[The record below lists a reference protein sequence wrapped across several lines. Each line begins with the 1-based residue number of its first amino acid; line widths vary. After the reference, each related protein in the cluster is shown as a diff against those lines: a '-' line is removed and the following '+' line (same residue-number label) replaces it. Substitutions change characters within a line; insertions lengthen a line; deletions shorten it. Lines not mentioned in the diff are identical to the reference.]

1 MLDGDRL
8 ALARLITRI
17 ENRMPDVSDIMRAIH
32 ERTGRAYV
40 LGITGPPG
48 AGKSTLVDRVTS
60 LLRAEKIPVGV
71 IAVDPSSPF
80 TGGAVLGD
88 RIRMQAHTLDPDVF
102 IRSMAT
108 RGSLGGLARATG
120 DVIKLMDAFGFPWII
135 IETVGVGQT
144 ELDIIRQADT
154 TVVTLVPES
163 GDSIQAMKA
172 GLMEVADIFVVNKAD
187 RDGAHALMAELRF
200 SVHLHYTSGAA
211 AKDVDWEVPVLAAQA
226 ANDVG
231 IDALLA
237 DVRKHRSA
245 LEQAGALEKR
255 RQARRRS
262 ELEALLVEEFSAQI
276 TARVQT
282 DPALARTLEAVTA
295 GTLDSYSAVAQIL
308 AQPLKRPCQPR
319 APPPLCC
326 PCGAPDAAFAHLVR
340 RRSRLAHLRRD
351 DRGGRR
357 AFHAAGLVPPAPPAQ
372 GQAAAALGPRARA
385 GRTGDRLRLRPGPAA
400 RSSA

>member
-8 ALARLITRI
+8 ALARLITRV
-17 ENRMPDVSDIMRAIH
+17 ENRAADVPEIMRAIH
-32 ERTGRAYV
+32 DRTGRAYV

-48 AGKSTLVDRVTS
+48 AGKSTVVDRITS
-60 LLRAEKIPVGV
+60 LLRAEKHPVGV

-88 RIRMQAHTLDPDVF
+88 RIRMQTHTLDPDVF

-120 DVIKLMDAFGFPWII
+120 DVIKLLDAFGFPWIV

-144 ELDIIRQADT
+144 ELDIVRQADT
-154 TVVTLVPES
+154 TVVILVPES

-172 GLMEVADIFVVNKAD
+172 GLMEVADVFVVNKAD

-200 SVHLHYTSGAA
+200 SVHLHYTSGATPR
-211 AKDVDWEVPVLAAQA
+211 DVDWEVPVLAAQA

-231 IDALLA
+231 IDALLEQI
-237 DVRKHRSA
+237 RRHRAA
-245 LEQAGALEKR
+245 LIQGDALEKR
-255 RQARRRS
+255 RQARRRA
-262 ELEALLVEEFSAQI
+262 ELEGLLVEEFTAQL

-295 GTLDSYSAVAQIL
+295 GRLDPYSAVAEIL
-308 AQPLKRPCQPR
+308 AQTLKRP
-319 APPPLCC
+319 
-326 PCGAPDAAFAHLVR
+326 
-340 RRSRLAHLRRD
+340 
-351 DRGGRR
+351 
-357 AFHAAGLVPPAPPAQ
+357 
-372 GQAAAALGPRARA
+372 
-385 GRTGDRLRLRPGPAA
+385 
-400 RSSA
+400 

>member
-8 ALARLITRI
+8 ALARLITRV
-17 ENRMPDVSDIMRAIH
+17 ENRAPDVPEIMRAIH
-32 ERTGRAYV
+32 ERTGRGYV

-60 LLRAEKIPVGV
+60 LLRAEKLPVGI

-88 RIRMQAHTLDPDVF
+88 RIRMQTHTLDPDVF

-144 ELDIIRQADT
+144 ELDIMRQADT
-154 TVVTLVPES
+154 TVVALVPES

-172 GLMEVADIFVVNKAD
+172 GLMEVADVFVVNKAD

-200 SVHLHYTSGAA
+200 SVHLHYASGGAP
-211 AKDVDWEVPVLAAQA
+211 KDVDWEVPVLAAQA

-231 IDALLA
+231 IDELMGQ
-237 DVRKHRSA
+237 VKRHRA
-245 LEQAGALEKR
+245 VLEQAGALETR
-255 RQARRRS
+255 RQARRRA
-262 ELEALLVEEFSAQI
+262 ELEALLVEELTAQV
-276 TARVQT
+276 TTRVQS
-282 DPALARTLEAVTA
+282 DAALGATIEAVTA
-295 GTLDSYSAVAQIL
+295 GRLDPYSAVAQIL
-308 AQPLKRPCQPR
+308 SQT
-319 APPPLCC
+319 
-326 PCGAPDAAFAHLVR
+326 
-340 RRSRLAHLRRD
+340 LRR
-351 DRGGRR
+351 
-357 AFHAAGLVPPAPPAQ
+357 P
-372 GQAAAALGPRARA
+372 
-385 GRTGDRLRLRPGPAA
+385 
-400 RSSA
+400 

>member
-8 ALARLITRI
+8 ALARLITRV
-17 ENRMPDVSDIMRAIH
+17 ENRASDVPEIMRAVH
-32 ERTGRAYV
+32 PRTGRAYV

-48 AGKSTLVDRVTS
+48 AGKSTLVDRVTAR
-60 LLRAEKIPVGV
+60 LRAEKQPVGV

-144 ELDIIRQADT
+144 ELDIIRQVDT
-154 TVVTLVPES
+154 TVVALVPES

-172 GLMEVADIFVVNKAD
+172 GLMEVADVFVVNKAD

-200 SVHLHYTSGAA
+200 SVHLHYTSGGAP
-211 AKDVDWEVPVLAAQA
+211 KDVDWEVPVLAAQA

-231 IDALLA
+231 IDELIGQ
-237 DVRKHRSA
+237 VKRHRA
-245 LEQAGALEKR
+245 VLEQAGALETR
-255 RQARRRS
+255 RQARRRA
-262 ELEALLVEEFSAQI
+262 ELEALLVEEFTAQV

-282 DPALARTLEAVTA
+282 DAALGATIEAVTA
-295 GTLDSYSAVAQIL
+295 GRLDPYSAVAEIL
-308 AQPLKRPCQPR
+308 SQTL
-319 APPPLCC
+319 
-326 PCGAPDAAFAHLVR
+326 
-340 RRSRLAHLRRD
+340 RRS
-351 DRGGRR
+351 
-357 AFHAAGLVPPAPPAQ
+357 
-372 GQAAAALGPRARA
+372 
-385 GRTGDRLRLRPGPAA
+385 
-400 RSSA
+400 

>member
-8 ALARLITRI
+8 ALARLITRV
-17 ENRMPDVSDIMRAIH
+17 ENRASDVPEIMRAIH
-32 ERTGRAYV
+32 ARTGRAYV

-48 AGKSTLVDRVTS
+48 AGKSTLVDRVTAR
-60 LLRAEKIPVGV
+60 LRAEKQPVGV

-88 RIRMQAHTLDPDVF
+88 RIRMQTHTLDPDVF

-144 ELDIIRQADT
+144 ELDIIRQVDT
-154 TVVTLVPES
+154 TVVALVPES

-172 GLMEVADIFVVNKAD
+172 GLMEVADVFVVNKAD

-200 SVHLHYTSGAA
+200 SVHLHYASGGAP
-211 AKDVDWEVPVLAAQA
+211 KDVDWEVPVLAAQA

-231 IDALLA
+231 IDELIGQ
-237 DVRKHRSA
+237 VKRHRA
-245 LEQAGALEKR
+245 VLEQAGALETR
-255 RQARRRS
+255 RQARRRA
-262 ELEALLVEEFSAQI
+262 ELEALLVEEFTAQV

-282 DPALARTLEAVTA
+282 DAALGATIEAVTA
-295 GTLDSYSAVAQIL
+295 GRLDPYSAVAQIL
-308 AQPLKRPCQPR
+308 SQT
-319 APPPLCC
+319 
-326 PCGAPDAAFAHLVR
+326 
-340 RRSRLAHLRRD
+340 LRR
-351 DRGGRR
+351 
-357 AFHAAGLVPPAPPAQ
+357 P
-372 GQAAAALGPRARA
+372 
-385 GRTGDRLRLRPGPAA
+385 
-400 RSSA
+400 

>member
-8 ALARLITRI
+8 ALARLITRV
-17 ENRMPDVSDIMRAIH
+17 ENRSPEVPAIMRAIH
-32 ERTGRAYV
+32 DRTGRAYV

-60 LLRAEKIPVGV
+60 RLRAEQQPVGI

-88 RIRMQAHTLDPDVF
+88 RIRMQTHTLDPGVF

-144 ELDIIRQADT
+144 ELDIVRQADT
-154 TVVTLVPES
+154 TVVALVPES

-172 GLMEVADIFVVNKAD
+172 GLMEVADVFAVNKAD
-187 RDGAHALMAELRF
+187 RDGAHALMAELKF
-200 SVHLHYTSGAA
+200 SVHLHYTSGAPP
-211 AKDVDWEVPVLAAQA
+211 KDVDWEVPVLATQA

-231 IDALLA
+231 MDAMLEQ
-237 DVRKHRSA
+237 VRRHRAA

-255 RQARRRS
+255 RQARRRAD
-262 ELEALLVEEFSAQI
+262 LEARLAEEFTAQV

-282 DPALARTLEAVTA
+282 DPALAGTLDAVTA
-295 GTLDSYSAVAQIL
+295 GRLDVYSAVTQIL
-308 AQPLKRPCQPR
+308 TQTLKRP
-319 APPPLCC
+319 
-326 PCGAPDAAFAHLVR
+326 
-340 RRSRLAHLRRD
+340 
-351 DRGGRR
+351 
-357 AFHAAGLVPPAPPAQ
+357 
-372 GQAAAALGPRARA
+372 
-385 GRTGDRLRLRPGPAA
+385 
-400 RSSA
+400 

>member
-8 ALARLITRI
+8 ALARLITRV
-17 ENRMPDVSDIMRAIH
+17 ENRMPDVPDIMRAIH

-60 LLRAEKIPVGV
+60 RLRGEPVPVGV

-120 DVIKLMDAFGFPWII
+120 DVIKLMDAFGFPWIL

-144 ELDIIRQADT
+144 ELDIVRQADT
-154 TVVTLVPES
+154 TVVILVPES
-163 GDSIQAMKA
+163 GDSVQAMKA

-200 SVHLHYTSGAA
+200 SVHLHYSSSVSP
-211 AKDVDWEVPVLAAQA
+211 KDIDWEIPVLAAQA
-226 ANDVG
+226 TNDVG
-231 IDALLA
+231 VAELL
-237 DVRKHRSA
+237 VEVKRHRSV
-245 LEQAGALEKR
+245 LDQTGALEKR
-255 RQARRRS
+255 RRARRRAD
-262 ELEALLVEEFSAQI
+262 LRTLLVEEFAG
-276 TARVQT
+276 RVMASVEA
-282 DPALARTLEAVTA
+282 DPELVATMDAVAEGKLDAYTGVERMLARL
-295 GTLDSYSAVAQIL
+295 
-308 AQPLKRPCQPR
+308 
-319 APPPLCC
+319 
-326 PCGAPDAAFAHLVR
+326 
-340 RRSRLAHLRRD
+340 LRR
-351 DRGGRR
+351 
-357 AFHAAGLVPPAPPAQ
+357 P
-372 GQAAAALGPRARA
+372 
-385 GRTGDRLRLRPGPAA
+385 
-400 RSSA
+400 